1 MIVTL
6 QSLHHDSVCY
16 QHVRT
21 QVGLT
26 KKAYPCMCN
35 WEHKQEQERMQLNL
49 QMNVLAHEYGVL
61 QTVERWNYSW
71 QINISKTQQISMAAT
86 EYKS

>member
-16 QHVRT
+16 QHVHA

-26 KKAYPCMCN
+26 MKAYPCMCN

-61 QTVERWNYSW
+61 QTVEQWNYSW
-71 QINISKTQQISMAAT
+71 QINISKTQQISMAAN
-86 EYKS
+86 EYIS